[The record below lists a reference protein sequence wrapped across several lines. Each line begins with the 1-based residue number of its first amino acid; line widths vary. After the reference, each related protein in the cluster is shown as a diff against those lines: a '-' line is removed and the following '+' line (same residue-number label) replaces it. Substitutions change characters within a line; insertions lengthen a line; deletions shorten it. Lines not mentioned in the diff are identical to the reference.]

1 MDPVRRGDRFQI
13 RRGRFE
19 GVTGTIVNA
28 YVNHLQRGHA
38 VVGQTDHPPRCG
50 CIHQVNLDNGFV
62 AFVKNR
68 DCVFLPLPIVVSP
81 EASTQAPM
89 MLREAPE
96 DVPSEASTQEV
107 VGAANRLARRR
118 AFGRAPRRAPLMLR
132 EAPVDVPSEASTQ
145 EVLGAA
151 NRRAAQLMLREARVR
166 YTIRAFNQ
174 PRLALPSARA
184 MRAARRVTNR
194 MDVST
199 APPSIDIRI
208 QTTPGWAA
216 SEGARSANMSAALH
230 AEAQAL
236 LDEINENSTV

>member
-38 VVGQTDHPPRCG
+38 VVGQTDHPRRCG

-62 AFVKNR
+62 SFVKNR

-107 VGAANRLARRR
+107 VGAANR
-118 AFGRAPRRAPLMLR
+118 
-132 EAPVDVPSEASTQ
+132 
-145 EVLGAA
+145 
-151 NRRAAQLMLREARVR
+151 RAAQLMLREARVR

-174 PRLALPSARA
+174 PHRLALPSARA

-194 MDVST
+194 MDVVST

-208 QTTPGWAA
+208 TNRMDVVSTAPPSIDIRMQTTPGWAA